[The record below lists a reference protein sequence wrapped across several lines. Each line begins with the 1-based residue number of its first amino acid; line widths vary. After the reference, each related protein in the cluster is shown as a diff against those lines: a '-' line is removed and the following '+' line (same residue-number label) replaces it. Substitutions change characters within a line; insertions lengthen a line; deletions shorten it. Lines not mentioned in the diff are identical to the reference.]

1 MNQTMFLV
9 ILLLAALFLQQLN
22 HSIVC
27 LQVRNVLGIDPV
39 YTMIVGGLLSWLSNL
54 ATAIAV
60 AVTVVEVRKRE

>member
-1 MNQTMFLV
+1 MHQTMFLV
-9 ILLLAALFLQQLN
+9 ILLLAALFLQPLN